1 MRYRIVTANP
11 QALSLSYESRLDELV
26 GNCRILLSCAQGS
39 VPGYRHFG
47 MDMGYLGLPTSAAK
61 SAFAGAIADA
71 LEKFIPDCTVRQVTF
86 EDDAATPDQL
96 KPIIEVSY
104 NE

>member
-1 MRYRIVTANP
+1 MLYRIVTANP
-11 QALSLSYESRLDELV
+11 QELSLRYESRLDKLV
-26 GNCRILLSCAQGS
+26 GHCRILLSCPLGS
-39 VPGYRHFG
+39 VPGYSDFG
-47 MDMGYLGLPTSAAK
+47 LDMGYLGLPTSAAK

-71 LEKFIPDCTVRQVTF
+71 FEKFIPDFTVRQVTF